1 MNEPDKARLRVLLGE
16 LEAAGV
22 GRPRDKTGL
31 ARVLREQGR
40 EAEAERIEAGA
51 GFSLVAGEGGRLEI
65 ISGGRR
71 EAL

>member
-1 MNEPDKARLRVLLGE
+1 MREGDRGRLRGLLDE
-16 LEAAGV
+16 LRASGLQV
-22 GRPRDKTGL
+22 PGHKTGL

-51 GFSLVAGEGGRLEI
+51 GFSLVEVGGRVEI